1 MDNDYIRKMQT
12 KENLCLAYMRQ
23 ADDEFDRNGG
33 KPSKEQCKLL
43 QQAAYLR
50 FEMARMSVG
59 EERLYQQRKLQE
71 LNRQIRDIARQID
84 PVAGGEVEVRR
95 VLRRDAVRN

>member
-43 QQAAYLR
+43 Q
-50 FEMARMSVG
+50 
-59 EERLYQQRKLQE
+59 
-71 LNRQIRDIARQID
+71 
-84 PVAGGEVEVRR
+84 
-95 VLRRDAVRN
+95 